1 MSAQD
6 LKEAYGKNNLRSAVN
21 AAIRDLFPG
30 ADELITLR
38 TWLNARPESPE
49 KFRTCKTLD
58 RYLLRCE
65 NTVREKYGMSPL
77 PIEDPPAEDGEYNVG
92 ASTED

>member
-6 LKEAYGKNNLRSAVN
+6 LKQAYGKGNTRSAIN

-30 ADELITLR
+30 SDELISLR
-38 TWLNARPESPE
+38 TWLNARPESPD

-58 RYLLRCE
+58 RYLLRLE
-65 NTVREKYGMSPL
+65 NCVREKYGMNPIPL
-77 PIEDPPAEDGEYNVG
+77 DNVEDDDDYKVEPV
-92 ASTED
+92 TE